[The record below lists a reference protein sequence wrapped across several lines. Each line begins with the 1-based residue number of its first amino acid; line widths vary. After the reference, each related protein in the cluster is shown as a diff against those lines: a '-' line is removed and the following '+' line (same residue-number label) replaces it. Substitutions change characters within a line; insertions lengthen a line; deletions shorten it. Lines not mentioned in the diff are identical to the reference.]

1 MDDVDELEDVDG
13 RPGSQEHH
21 AQTNRHLEESVEFPV
36 LSPPDRAEKDGEDD
50 EEGAGD
56 HVVDKDA
63 GDKQVDGG
71 VLDEVAVLGLRY
83 QSLLGHKI
91 AAWSEFC

>member
-1 MDDVDELEDVDG
+1 MDDVDELEDVNR
-13 RPGSQEHH
+13 RPGGQEHH

-56 HVVDKDA
+56 HVVDEDA
-63 GDKQVDGG
+63 GDEKVDGG
-71 VLDEVAVLGLRY
+71 ILYEVAVSAMGNQFFIR
-83 QSLLGHKI
+83 HEV
-91 AAWSEFC
+91 ATRSELF

>member
-36 LSPPDRAEKDGEDD
+36 LGPPHSAEQDGDDD
-50 EEGAGD
+50 EEGGGD
-56 HVVDKDA
+56 HVVDEDA
-63 GDKQVDGG
+63 GDEKVDGG
-71 VLDEVAVLGLRY
+71 ILYEVAVSAMGNQFLIR
-83 QSLLGHKI
+83 HEV
-91 AAWSEFC
+91 AAWSELF